1 MKLLPIDVRRAE
13 PVSRSDQPHARVR
26 RCLGIVVICCSAMA
40 GLSRAQDDWTDTRD
54 RFICRSSSE
63 VREIKTYV
71 SNAPQGDAEESFGCR
86 VDYIKNG
93 TTRTIWSSRSSRSYC
108 DGKAAKL
115 AAMLE
120 ATHFSCERLDSRS
133 SDKH

>member
-1 MKLLPIDVRRAE
+1 MSKTSMRGPAIA
-13 PVSRSDQPHARVR
+13 
-26 RCLGIVVICCSAMA
+26 LGIAVICYSVTA
-40 GLSRAQDDWTDTRD
+40 GFARAQDDSTDTRD

-71 SNAPQGDAEESFGCR
+71 SNAPQGDAEEGLSCR

-93 TTRTIWSSRSSRSYC
+93 ATRIVWSSRSNRSFC

-115 AAMLE
+115 AARLE
-120 ATHFSCERLDSRS
+120 ASHFSCERLDSRR
-133 SDKH
+133 SDKN

>member
-13 PVSRSDQPHARVR
+13 SVSRSDRPHARVR
-26 RCLGIVVICCSAMA
+26 HCLGFVVICCSVTT
-40 GLSRAQDDWTDTRD
+40 GLSRAQDDWGTRD
-54 RFICRSSSE
+54 RFICKSSSE

-71 SNAPQGDAEESFGCR
+71 SNSFGCR

-93 TTRTIWSSRSSRSYC
+93 TPQTIWSSRSSRSYC
-108 DGKAAKL
+108 DGKAAEL
-115 AAMLE
+115 AAKLE
-120 ATHFSCERLDSRS
+120 ASHFSCELLDSRP

>member
-1 MKLLPIDVRRAE
+1 MRGPAID
-13 PVSRSDQPHARVR
+13 
-26 RCLGIVVICCSAMA
+26 LGIVVICCSVTVGFA
-40 GLSRAQDDWTDTRD
+40 RAQDDTRD
-54 RFICRSSSE
+54 RFICKSSSE

-71 SNAPQGDAEESFGCR
+71 SNAPHGDAEESFGCR

-93 TTRTIWSSRSSRSYC
+93 TTRTIWSSRSSRTYC

-115 AAMLE
+115 AANLE
-120 ATHFSCERLDSRS
+120 ATHFSCERLDARS

>member
-1 MKLLPIDVRRAE
+1 
-13 PVSRSDQPHARVR
+13 
-26 RCLGIVVICCSAMA
+26 MA
-40 GLSRAQDDWTDTRD
+40 GLSPAQDDWTDTRD
-54 RFICRSSSE
+54 RFICKSSSE

-71 SNAPQGDAEESFGCR
+71 SNAPHGDAEESFGCR

-93 TTRTIWSSRSSRSYC
+93 TTRTIWSSRSSRTYC

-115 AAMLE
+115 AANLE
-120 ATHFSCERLDSRS
+120 ATHFSCERLDARS

>member
-1 MKLLPIDVRRAE
+1 MKLLPIDVSRAE
-13 PVSRSDQPHARVR
+13 PVGRSDQPHARAR

-40 GLSRAQDDWTDTRD
+40 GLSPAQDDWTDTRD
-54 RFICRSSSE
+54 RFICKSSSE

-71 SNAPQGDAEESFGCR
+71 SNARDGDAEAGLSCR

-93 TTRTIWSSRSSRSYC
+93 TTQTMWSSRSNRSFC

-115 AAMLE
+115 AAKLE
-120 ATHFSCERLDSRS
+120 ASHFSCEQLDSRR
-133 SDKH
+133 SDKN

>member
-13 PVSRSDQPHARVR
+13 PVGRAGQSHARAR
-26 RCLGIVVICCSAMA
+26 NCLGIIVLCCSAMT
-40 GLSRAQDDWTDTRD
+40 GLTRAQDDWTDTRD
-54 RFICRSSSE
+54 RFICKSSSE

-71 SNAPQGDAEESFGCR
+71 SDAPHGDAEESFGCR

-120 ATHFSCERLDSRS
+120 ARHFSCERLDSRP

>member
-1 MKLLPIDVRRAE
+1 
-13 PVSRSDQPHARVR
+13 
-26 RCLGIVVICCSAMA
+26 MA
-40 GLSRAQDDWTDTRD
+40 GLTRAQDDRTDTRD
-54 RFICRSSSE
+54 RFICKSSSE

-71 SNAPQGDAEESFGCR
+71 SNAPNGDAEESFSCR

-93 TTRTIWSSRSSRSYC
+93 TPRTIWSSRSSRSYC

-120 ATHFSCERLDSRS
+120 ARHFSCERLDVRP
-133 SDKH
+133 SDRH